1 MLKQLGIF
9 KDINKQFIQGK
20 WMEGNS
26 ETIYEITNPYDNTV
40 VNTIKLG
47 NKHDID
53 EAYAVAK
60 RVQKSWEKTSKEEKV
75 NVLEKTI
82 KVIEENK
89 DIIVESLVKEGGSS
103 ILKANVEIQLTLGLL
118 NEAKT
123 FPYRMEPKIEKSQIP
138 GKENHIFREAAGVV
152 SVISPFNFPFYL
164 SMRSIIPALFTGNS
178 VVHKPDL
185 QTPISGG
192 TIIGKIFE
200 LASLPQGVLNV
211 VVVDINEIGDYF
223 VEHSTPR
230 IISFTGSTAV
240 GLHIGSVATKSLK
253 RVSLELGGNSPFIV
267 LKDADVNKA
276 VEASIFGKF
285 LHQGQICMC
294 INRIFVHKDLYPDFV
309 EKFVQKASQLP
320 YGDPSNPDNIIGPL
334 INEKQIIKILDLV
347 ANAKTEGANVALEGQ
362 KIGNILTPTVL
373 TEVNN
378 EMNIAQNEIFG
389 PVASIIP
396 FEDDNEVIEIANN
409 TNYGLSASIFT
420 SNLDKGIE
428 FARNIETGMC
438 HINDQTINDEPTV
451 PFGGEKLSG
460 MGRFGGD
467 WGIEEFTTMKWVSVQ
482 KEYREFPF

>member
-1 MLKQLGIF
+1 MLKQVGIF
-9 KDINKQFIQGK
+9 EDINKQFIQGK
-20 WMEGNS
+20 WIEGNS
-26 ETIYEITNPYDNTV
+26 ETIYKIIDPFDNTV
-40 VNTIKLG
+40 VNTIKLA
-47 NKHDID
+47 NKQDID
-53 EAYAVAK
+53 NAYTIAK
-60 RVQKSWEKTSKEEKV
+60 SVQKNWAKTKKEEKV
-75 NVLEKTI
+75 
-82 KVIEENK
+82 KVIESIIKLIEEHK
-89 DIIVESLVKEGGSS
+89 DLIIDSLVREGGSS
-103 ILKANVEIQLTLGLL
+103 VLKANIEIQLTLALL

-192 TIIGKIFE
+192 TIIGKMFE
-200 LASLPQGVLNV
+200 LAGLPQGVLNV
-211 VVVDINEIGDYF
+211 VVADINEIGDYF
-223 VEHSTPR
+223 VEHSSPR
-230 IISFTGSTAV
+230 IISFTGSTAA

-276 VEASIFGKF
+276 VDASIFGKF

-294 INRIFVHKDLYPDFV
+294 INRIFVHKDIYREFV
-309 EKFVQKASQLP
+309 EKFVQKASQIS
-320 YGDPSNPDNIIGPL
+320 YGDPKNPDNIIGPI
-334 INEKQIIKILDLV
+334 INERQINKILDLV
-347 ANAKTEGANVALEGQ
+347 ENAKLEGANVALEGQ
-362 KIGNILTPTVL
+362 RTGNILTPIVL

-378 EMNIAQNEIFG
+378 KMKIAQNEIFG

-396 FEDDNEVIEIANN
+396 FENENEVVDIANN
-409 TNYGLSASIFT
+409 SDYGLSASIFT
-420 SNLDKGIE
+420 TNFDKGIE
-428 FARNIETGMC
+428 FARKVETGMC

-467 WGIEEFTTMKWVSVQ
+467 WGIEEFTTMKWVSIQ